1 MDLGTQA
8 LASIAVARAVTPRA
22 PWSAWGVIVVAGI
35 IANVDFFSSMVSPA
49 AYIDWHRTYTHSI
62 FVTLIADA
70 ILAALYLYFARGARS
85 EKTSEKPGEGGE
97 PSSARF
103 FAAVLIAGLLHIALD
118 ACQSV
123 GTMIFWPFSSRRVAA
138 DWLTRF
144 DPWIIAILLAALLLP
159 ELSRL
164 VSDEIGAKSKK
175 TRGRVGAIVGLGA
188 VLLYVGV
195 RTDLHSNAIAAM
207 QARTYAGA
215 PARRV
220 GAYPDAVSPVM
231 WHGIVETDNALRD
244 LTVNALPGANLD
256 PDNGV
261 TLYKPE
267 PSAILDRAQQS
278 AAAKKFL
285 SIAQFPK
292 ASVEQVADGYEVRIR
307 DLRYAVMGDPQHE
320 IGARMRMDANG
331 KLLEDELIWVRELR
345 RR

>member
-1 MDLGTQA
+1 
-8 LASIAVARAVTPRA
+8 
-22 PWSAWGVIVVAGI
+22 
-35 IANVDFFSSMVSPA
+35 
-49 AYIDWHRTYTHSI
+49 
-62 FVTLIADA
+62 
-70 ILAALYLYFARGARS
+70 
-85 EKTSEKPGEGGE
+85 
-97 PSSARF
+97 
-103 FAAVLIAGLLHIALD
+103 
-118 ACQSV
+118 
-123 GTMIFWPFSSRRVAA
+123 
-138 DWLTRF
+138 
-144 DPWIIAILLAALLLP
+144 
-159 ELSRL
+159 
-164 VSDEIGAKSKK
+164 
-175 TRGRVGAIVGLGA
+175 